1 MKTMG
6 PQPQT
11 RTMPEAGNRNQQRIL
26 RHLAMSSV
34 SGLLA
39 GAVAAGVL
47 MMLDIGSIGTLVAR
61 STDPLLATATV
72 LAPFVLTG
80 VAAGAAIGL
89 LPYLRKL
96 RR

>member
-1 MKTMG
+1 
-6 PQPQT
+6 
-11 RTMPEAGNRNQQRIL
+11 MPEAGNRNQQRIL

>member
-1 MKTMG
+1 MKTMA

-11 RTMPEAGNRNQQRIL
+11 RTIPQAGSRNQRRIL
-26 RHLAMSSV
+26 RHLAMSAL

-47 MMLDIGSIGTLVAR
+47 MILDIGSIGTLIAR
-61 STDPLLATATV
+61 STAPLLAAATV
-72 LAPFVLTG
+72 LAPFALIGT
-80 VAAGAAIGL
+80 AAGAAIGL
-89 LPYLRKL
+89 LPYLRKF

>member
-1 MKTMG
+1 ME
-6 PQPQT
+6 PQAQS
-11 RTMPEAGNRNQQRIL
+11 RTMPEAASRNHRAMP
-26 RHLAMSSV
+26 RHLLMSAL